1 MRNSKKSTNKANKSF
16 NNKLKKH
23 ELEYY
28 SANAMPDYIAQPTI
42 FRTFRFYNSGN
53 GTGQFFTIGRGD
65 LMGLV
70 IAVSQ
75 GAGAVLG
82 NLLCPSLFDA
92 IRLKRVR
99 VWGQPS
105 FVAGSSSNPLTGIVA
120 VSYPGPNAPTK
131 TYTASGNA
139 VNRPYIDCKPPAES
153 FAALWSNQSSTT
165 SEVVF
170 ELTCS
175 QGDIIEID
183 VNYTLLQGTNTIFY
197 TPSGI
202 VTTTGLFYCTLDQA
216 TSVLIPVFNAW
227 SGA

>member
-1 MRNSKKSTNKANKSF
+1 
-16 NNKLKKH
+16 
-23 ELEYY
+23 
-28 SANAMPDYIAQPTI
+28 MPDYMAQPTQ

-53 GTGQFFTIGRGD
+53 GIGQFFTIGRGD
-65 LMGLV
+65 LMGL
-70 IAVSQ
+70 ILCVSS
-75 GAGAVLG
+75 GAGPVLG
-82 NLLCPSLFDA
+82 NLQIPSLFDA

-105 FVAGSSSNPLTGIVA
+105 FVAGSSSNPLTGIAA
-120 VSYPGPNAPTK
+120 VSFPGPNAPTK

-139 VNRPYIDCKPPAES
+139 VNRPYINCKPPVES
-153 FAALWSNQSSTT
+153 FAALWSNQASNA

-183 VNYTLLQGTNTIFY
+183 VNYTLLQGTPTIMY
-197 TPSGI
+197 TAI
-202 VTTTGLFYCTLDQA
+202 MVTAIGQYYSSLDQA

-227 SGA
+227 SGL